1 MKKLLLSLAAI
12 STLMFANTTAYN
24 YEVTPTIG
32 GVLPEGNLDLKSQL
46 TYGLR
51 FGINL
56 DNTIVDQFELGYDR
70 TGNTKYDAVGAT
82 EKTAFNRYYGNLI
95 KEYKMT
101 PESALYALVG
111 IGYEDVRNEMYSN
124 EDSMFAQYGGGVKYW
139 VTDSFALKA
148 EVRHAIK
155 VHSGDNNLF
164 YSLGFVIPFDAK
176 TTPVV
181 AKAAPA
187 PVVAPAPVAKAAPK
201 DSDGDGVY
209 DDKDKCPNTPKGA
222 VVDADGCVKIIRL
235 NVNFAFDKSVVKPE
249 FMPKIQEVADFMKQN
264 PGFRVVLEGHT
275 DSKGSDAYNMKLSDQ
290 RAKAVEK
297 VLEGLGVPAAKVT
310 TEAYGE
316 TKPVATNDTEEGRA
330 ENRRVDAKF
339 NK

>member
-1 MKKLLLSLAAI
+1 MKKTLLSLAALA
-12 STLMFANTTAYN
+12 SLAFAAPAAYN
-24 YEVTPTIG
+24 YEITPTIG

-56 DNTIVDQFELGYDR
+56 DNTIFDQFELGYDR
-70 TGNTKYDAVGAT
+70 SDSVDYKAGRSDDTDI
-82 EKTAFNRYYGNLI
+82 NRYYANLV

-101 PESALYALVG
+101 PSTALYALVG
-111 IGYEDVRNEMYSN
+111 LGYEGLSN
-124 EDSMFAQYGGGVKYW
+124 NQLENRDSMFAQYGGGVKYW

-155 VHSGDNNLF
+155 FNGGDNNLF
-164 YSLGFVIPFDAK
+164 YSLGFTIPFGPKAA
-176 TTPVV
+176 PVV
-181 AKAAPA
+181 AKAE
-187 PVVAPAPVAKAAPK
+187 PVVAPAPVVVVAPK

-209 DDKDKCPNTPKGA
+209 DDKDKCPNTPKGN
-222 VVDADGCVKIIRL
+222 VVDADGCTKIIRL
-235 NVNFAFDKSVVKPE
+235 NVNFAFDKAIVKPE

-264 PGFRVVLEGHT
+264 PGYRVVLEGHT
-275 DSKGSDAYNMKLSDQ
+275 DSKGSDAYNMKLSAQ

-297 VLEGLGVPAAKVT
+297 IIENLGVPAAKVT

-316 TKPVATNDTEEGRA
+316 SKPIATNDTEEGRA
-330 ENRRVDAKF
+330 ENRRVDAVFK
-339 NK
+339 K

>member
-32 GVLPEGNLDLKSQL
+32 GVLPEGNLDLKDQL

-51 FGINL
+51 FGVNL
-56 DNTIVDQFELGYDR
+56 ENTIVDQFELGYDR
-70 TGNTKYDAVGAT
+70 TNNTKYDAIGAT
-82 EKTAFNRYYGNLI
+82 EKTAFNRYYGNLV

-101 PESALYALVG
+101 PETALYALVG
-111 IGYEDVRNEMYSN
+111 LGYEDVKNEQYEN
-124 EDSMFAQYGGGVKYW
+124 RDSMFAQYGGGVKYW

-148 EVRHAIK
+148 EVRHAVK
-155 VHSGDNNLF
+155 FHGGDNNLF

-176 TTPVV
+176 TAPVV

-187 PVVAPAPVAKAAPK
+187 PVAPAPVAKAAPK

-209 DDKDKCPNTPKGA
+209 DDKDKCPNTPKGS
-222 VVDADGCVKIIRL
+222 VVDADGCTKIIRL
-235 NVNFAFDKSVVKPE
+235 HVKFDFDKSTVKPE
-249 FMPKIQEVADFMKQN
+249 FMAEIQKVADFMKQN
-264 PGFRVVLEGHT
+264 PGYSVVLEGHT
-275 DSKGSDAYNMKLSDQ
+275 DSKGSDAYNMKLSAE
-290 RAKAVEK
+290 RAKSVAK
-297 VLEGLGVPAAKVT
+297 ALGTLGVSSAKVT

-316 TKPVATNDTEEGRA
+316 SKPIATNDTDAGRA